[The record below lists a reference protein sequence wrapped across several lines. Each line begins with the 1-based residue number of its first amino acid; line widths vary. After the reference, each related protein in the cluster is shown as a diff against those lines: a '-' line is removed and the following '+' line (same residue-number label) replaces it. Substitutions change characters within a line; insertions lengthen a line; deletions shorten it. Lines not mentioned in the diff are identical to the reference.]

1 MIEQLKSFLMRGSVL
16 DLAVGVIIGTASG
29 KIVNVLVEKIIM
41 PLVGVLM
48 GGVNFSGMSIKI
60 LDAEVGYG
68 AFIQAVVDF
77 CLVGISLFVLLKAA
91 GKKPGPPAPTPS
103 EALLTEIRDLLQQ
116 QNAQKN
122 AQ

>member
-1 MIEQLKSFLMRGSVL
+1 MRGNVL
-16 DLAVGVIIGTASG
+16 DLAVGVIIGTAFG
-29 KIVNVLVEKIIM
+29 KIVTVLVEKMIM
-41 PLVGVLM
+41 PVVGVLM
-48 GGVNFSGMSIKI
+48 GGINFSGMSIRI

-77 CLVGISLFVLLKAA
+77 CLVGVALFVLLKAA
-91 GKKPGPPAPTPS
+91 GQKPGPPALTPS
-103 EALLTEIRDLLQQ
+103 EELLTEIRDLLKQ